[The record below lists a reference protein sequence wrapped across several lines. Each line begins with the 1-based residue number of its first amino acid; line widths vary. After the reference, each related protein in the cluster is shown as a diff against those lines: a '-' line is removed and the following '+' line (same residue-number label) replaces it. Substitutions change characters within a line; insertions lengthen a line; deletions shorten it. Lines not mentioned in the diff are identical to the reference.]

1 MAPSPES
8 TVAAQQLTAAER
20 AATVAS
26 VWAEARYNFAYWDRV
41 RADWDSGL
49 VANLKLAAEPQSDLL
64 FYRRL
69 RRLLALLADGRAAVI
84 APPTLRSRIARPP
97 LLVSSVERR
106 PFILDYAENDE
117 MRVARPPRLSEI
129 LAVQGVP
136 AETWIRDSV
145 LPEVCAATP
154 ADRWQRAAA
163 WMLQGDKGTTLHL
176 LIRVPGGEP
185 RGLSVTRSLSL
196 NDRWPLDPPA
206 FATESLPGGIAV
218 VRIASLG
225 DEEVERHGRT
235 GGRPAGRVP
244 RRRSGPHH
252 RGADGRESGRRRHVR
267 TPEELGRAILGHA
280 PRGSRRHGVRRCRRE
295 ASSRRD
301 TDGERPARGKRAGVG
316 EGARIPQGRP
326 SAALVLQT
334 LPEESHDRLP
344 RAVRDFRLFTGA
356 QETVADA
363 GIHGIAVA
371 LVVRADRRVHVGQ
384 AGVDARVVLGVDTE
398 SLGADARDGQGVGT
412 RSEAHNERAEG
423 RVVGGVTEAL
433 AAAPAETNDAH
444 PVAPGRLDPL
454 DVRQGRVEILRDRVG
469 VEPRD
474 EFAGVDQ

>member
-69 RRLLALLADGRAAVI
+69 RRLVALLADGRAAVI

-225 DEEVERHGRT
+225 DEEVVRQFDRAFPDFTRVQGLVLDLRRATDGKTEFAYQILARLTDRPFSAVRWRTPQYRAVFRAWNLGDSATTWYGPEAETVAPNADRPSYGGPIAALVSSATAGPAEDLLAAFRAAGRGLIIGEPT
-235 GGRPAGRVP
+235 GGSPGDVATFALPKSWGVQFSVTRHEAP
-244 RRRSGPHH
+244 
-252 RGADGRESGRRRHVR
+252 DGTGF
-267 TPEELGRAILGHA
+267 
-280 PRGSRRHGVRRCRRE
+280 
-295 ASSRRD
+295 
-301 TDGERPARGKRAGVG
+301 AGVG
-316 EGARIPQGRP
+316 VKP
-326 SAALVLQT
+326 
-334 LPEESHDRLP
+334 H
-344 RAVRDFRLFTGA
+344 
-356 QETVADA
+356 
-363 GIHGIAVA
+363 
-371 LVVRADRRVHVGQ
+371 LVVIRTVNDLL
-384 AGVDARVVLGVDTE
+384 AGNEPALEKAREYLK
-398 SLGADARDGQGVGT
+398 
-412 RSEAHNERAEG
+412 
-423 RVVGGVTEAL
+423 GGL
-433 AAAPAETNDAH
+433 P
-444 PVAPGRLDPL
+444 PP
-454 DVRQGRVEILRDRVG
+454 
-469 VEPRD
+469 
-474 EFAGVDQ
+474 